1 MRTQAPARALA
12 ATAGLTMSLIFLGT
26 PPAPVATAAERES
39 TDRAAV
45 EAVRWLPKPG
55 DQNALRGQS
64 TATKLDEEVDR
75 LRRAERRK
83 ALRQAVHPVAARHD
97 YGDSGA
103 GFGVARPG
111 HVHAGQDI
119 FGADG
124 APLVAVRKSVV
135 IETGSDG
142 GRGNYVALHSPE
154 ADETYV
160 YLHMGEPAGVKP
172 GETVSAGDRIGSM
185 GCTGSCSGTHLHF
198 ELRAGKSLSGKARDP
213 LPLLEEWDRS

>member
-1 MRTQAPARALA
+1 MRNHAPARALT
-12 ATAGLTMSLIFLGT
+12 ATAGLTMSLIFLS
-26 PPAPVATAAERES
+26 PPAPLATPAERGSPHRES
-39 TDRAAV
+39 AET
-45 EAVRWLPKPG
+45 VRWLPRPG

-64 TATKLDEEVDR
+64 TASKLDDEVAR
-75 LRRAERRK
+75 LRRAERRRERR
-83 ALRQAVHPVAARHD
+83 AAAHPVDAD
-97 YGDSGA
+97 YGYGESQA
-103 GFGVARPG
+103 AFGVARPG
-111 HVHAGQDI
+111 HMHAGQDI

-160 YLHMGEPAGVKP
+160 YLHLQEPSPARP
-172 GETVSAGDRIGSM
+172 GETVAAGDRIGSM

-198 ELRAGKSLSGKARDP
+198 EVRDGKSLSGDAHDP
-213 LPLLEEWDRS
+213 LPQLEEWDRN